1 MLDKKKINFS
11 RKRMTTPDKRYRYSI
26 RKFNVG
32 IASVAIAAFMFLGN
46 GAVSVSASELP
57 TTEEAIP
64 SSGPVSEEVL
74 PSSTEITETEPV
86 SSSTPPTETPEETPT
101 ALPAQTEKVVTEETV
116 PATENADSLP
126 TNESQ
131 QESLSTTES
140 DDALAAAKKVLEEV
154 ISEAEVLSADALR
167 KAAKQPEQATA
178 LETAANETKAVA
190 ETANKV
196 FADEHASLEEV
207 NAQITAI
214 RTSVDSLVRE
224 VRNQTGTEDIQVML
238 TATTATETPADD
250 ADKSIVTAIS
260 DVYTAKTQKVT
271 SFTSIPDNAIV
282 VIQSEATPT
291 TYTYKRFAGAVNFST
306 IKTAYD
312 AGGQFVD
319 AATFGKDQVK
329 ENETIY
335 VVKEADLKKATS
347 IEESYDLT
355 KFHHREHL
363 LINPNDLSLAALA
376 RPGTFSA
383 DIKFVNRAD
392 YQPSKDFPAENN
404 TILVTELT
412 NKKAYADMS
421 PEEQANYNLK
431 DDGTDQYFYDTAFT
445 HDKYNFFL
453 SHIDG
458 TGERTSK
465 KNSVFDLPPGVVV
478 AFKDANGN
486 PVPDDGSIENKIKID
501 QIFKKNIDAA
511 YNLDTGELAPS
522 LPMEFKFQV
531 YKDGKLLKEDDSWRS
546 VRLHTKYQVDEP
558 KTFYTDENKRYEN
571 FSTLITTKLENTAND
586 FTAGIVDNID
596 FSELP
601 EPLKNEAVEM
611 ERTTP
616 NLDGTLPEDKQLPSF
631 TRPDGKN
638 VKWNLQRKEYLTDGS
653 GRYFVKLIASDNQHG
668 TSPLRVW
675 PNNLEILNGTEKGLS
690 TLRTALKAFHD
701 EPLDITPTHD
711 IAGQPIPADQDW
723 DEATKEKYK
732 SQLTHIYDFFELNME
747 EDANGGLVD
756 TIAPNG
762 GAWQSIQNYWSSPIV
777 AQPIP
782 TFDLAPAD
790 INLEEL
796 TIERQTTPKG
806 SVKIVYKALKADGTT
821 VDEAVTLRGDI
832 NDKVDAAVGT
842 PWNAKEK
849 GVDHD
854 DDAATAPIDE
864 RPATLLTEATPDKAS
879 LQYKLVAEK
888 TTVQTPTRDVPVIV
902 IDDSELEGQVA
913 EGLTTITY
921 YYKPVLGGV
930 IVKYV
935 NEAGVEIAAP
945 YTDTD
950 LTTHLTSPVQSY
962 DAAGKKADGQTDEK
976 PLTLTGNDG
985 KSYIFKEVKTGEG
998 LSQPTGNLKEGTTTV
1013 VYVYSEKPKGSV
1025 LVRYKA
1031 LDVAT
1036 GSQEDNSVTLREDY
1050 LDTPLS
1056 YVDTA
1061 WSTVDKNVDHDKN
1074 QDTPPV
1080 DEQPTKF
1087 ENINGTNYVLVKTV
1101 TQVPRQNTTSEA
1113 TSGTVVEGQTVVTY
1127 FYAPVQTETKPTENK
1142 GSVVIEY
1149 RRLGDKKPI
1158 ASAKDDRKDVVVST
1172 TTNTKT
1178 FYVVDGQRTYLD
1190 GGENGVDTTVATP
1203 ANQLAYNANE
1213 TGEQPT
1219 TIKFQDTEAGETAE
1233 KTYHFVKHDESSAD
1247 ITGSVE
1253 AGLTKTVV
1261 YLYSPEQTET
1271 IPTDNTAKVTVNY
1284 YILGTSR
1291 PLQPN
1296 YEDTPATKIS
1306 ETVTTNTYYLNANG
1320 ERVPVGTPTVVTNP
1334 VDPAETYDTTETK
1347 NGKEERPTTLELGG
1361 TTYHLVEAATTFT
1374 DGTGISGNLTKDT
1387 VVNY

>member
-64 SSGPVSEEVL
+64 TSGPVSEEVL

-86 SSSTPPTETPEETPT
+86 SSSTPPTETLEETPT

-190 ETANKV
+190 EAANKV
-196 FADEHASLEEV
+196 FADEAASLEEV

-250 ADKSIVTAIS
+250 ADKSVVTAIS

-271 SFTSIPDNAIV
+271 SFTNIPDNAIV
-282 VIQSEATPT
+282 VIQSEADPAV
-291 TYTYKRFAGAVNFST
+291 YTYKRFEGAVNLST

-312 AGGQFVD
+312 VGGQFVD

-335 VVKEADLKKATS
+335 VVKEADLKKPTS
-347 IEESYDLT
+347 IEETYDLT
-355 KFHHREHL
+355 EFHHREHL

-383 DIKFVNRAD
+383 DIKFLNRKGF
-392 YQPSKDFPAENN
+392 PGLSKDFPAENN

-421 PEEQANYNLK
+421 PEEQANYNLT
-431 DDGTDQYFYDTAFT
+431 DGYDQNGYDTAYT

-458 TGERTSK
+458 TAERTSK

-478 AFKDANGN
+478 AFKDADGN
-486 PVPDDGSIENKIKID
+486 PVPDDGSIENKGKID
-501 QIFKKNIDAA
+501 QIFKQKIVAA
-511 YNLDTGELAPS
+511 YDEDGNIAPS

-546 VRLHTKYQVDEP
+546 VTLHTKYRVEEP
-558 KTFYTDENKRYEN
+558 KEFIIDGVTYDN
-571 FSTLITTKLENTAND
+571 FSTLITTKVKNTVNN
-586 FTAGIVDNID
+586 FEAGIVDNID

-611 ERTTP
+611 EKTTP
-616 NLDGTLPEDKQLPSF
+616 NLDGTLPEDGQLPSF

-638 VKWNLQRKEYLTDGS
+638 VKWSL
-653 GRYFVKLIASDNQHG
+653 RYRGDAPGGGYYVLETTSDNQHG
-668 TSPLRVW
+668 TSPFRVW
-675 PNNLEILNGTEKGLS
+675 PNHLGILNGTDEGYS
-690 TLRTALKAFHD
+690 ALRTALKAFHD
-701 EPLDITPTHD
+701 ERLDGSSSFD
-711 IAGQPIPADQDW
+711 KAGNPIPGDQLNW

-732 SQLTHIYDFFELNME
+732 YQLQHIYDFFEYNME
-747 EDANGGLVD
+747 GVRDYLVPTIGANNAD
-756 TIAPNG
+756 D
-762 GAWQSIQNYWSSPIV
+762 WQSIENYWSSPIK

-782 TFDLAPAD
+782 NFEFVPAD

-796 TIERQTTPKG
+796 TIERQITPKG
-806 SVKIVYKALKADGTT
+806 SVKIVYKALKADGTA
-821 VDEAVTLRGDI
+821 VDSSVVLKADVTDTE
-832 NDKVDAAVGT
+832 DAAVDT
-842 PWNAKEK
+842 PWNAAEQEK
-849 GVDHD
+849 
-854 DDAATAPIDE
+854 
-864 RPATLLTEATPDKAS
+864 
-879 LQYKLVAEK
+879 
-888 TTVQTPTRDVPVIV
+888 
-902 IDDSELEGQVA
+902 
-913 EGLTTITY
+913 
-921 YYKPVLGGV
+921 
-930 IVKYV
+930 
-935 NEAGVEIAAP
+935 
-945 YTDTD
+945 
-950 LTTHLTSPVQSY
+950 
-962 DAAGKKADGQTDEK
+962 DEK
-976 PLTLTGNDG
+976 PETLTHEATN
-985 KSYIFKEVKTGEG
+985 
-998 LSQPTGNLKEGTTTV
+998 TV
-1013 VYVYSEKPKGSV
+1013 Y
-1025 LVRYKA
+1025 
-1031 LDVAT
+1031 
-1036 GSQEDNSVTLREDY
+1036 
-1050 LDTPLS
+1050 
-1056 YVDTA
+1056 
-1061 WSTVDKNVDHDKN
+1061 H
-1074 QDTPPV
+1074 
-1080 DEQPTKF
+1080 
-1087 ENINGTNYVLVKTV
+1087 LVKTAV
-1101 TQVPRQNTTSEA
+1101 VVPGVDGESTQTE
-1113 TSGTVVEGQTVVTY
+1113 GTVVAGETVVTY
-1127 FYAPVQTETKPTENK
+1127 YYA
-1142 GSVVIEY
+1142 
-1149 RRLGDKKPI
+1149 
-1158 ASAKDDRKDVVVST
+1158 
-1172 TTNTKT
+1172 
-1178 FYVVDGQRTYLD
+1178 
-1190 GGENGVDTTVATP
+1190 
-1203 ANQLAYNANE
+1203 
-1213 TGEQPT
+1213 
-1219 TIKFQDTEAGETAE
+1219 
-1233 KTYHFVKHDESSAD
+1233 
-1247 ITGSVE
+1247 
-1253 AGLTKTVV
+1253 
-1261 YLYSPEQTET
+1261 PEQTET

-1334 VDPAETYDTTETK
+1334 VDPAVTYDTTETK

-1387 VVNY
+1387 VVNYYYAEILEEVTTVPTNGSVTIKYETTEGAPLRDDKEDTASTVISTKTTTKKYYEYDGKKVYVGDPVVTTTPTEVNYNTTEEDKDEKPSTLEKDGKTYQRVAVKAGSADENGKVTGDHVVTYVYAEIKDEVTTEPTTGSVTIKYETTEGAPLRDDKEDTASTVISTQTTTKKYYEYDGQKVYVGDPVVTTTPTEVN